1 MYGAFHTK
9 MKPTNDYK
17 HLGVSY
23 KHNKLRTCRW
33 LIMFITYTFVSFMF
47 LTIELNHGDYLKL

>member
-9 MKPTNDYK
+9 MKPTNAYK

-23 KHNKLRTCRW
+23 EHKKYIC
-33 LIMFITYTFVSFMF
+33 
-47 LTIELNHGDYLKL
+47 